1 MQQLTSDSCIV
12 AVVFVRQNGMAWLRD
27 LHTFSLTKRGVISLL
42 YFVVD
47 WSLYITNWRGSLEH
61 EAHGAAVWK
70 SSCEDLADFFS
81 LCGTNQRNLSASCTK
96 KCKKPASRLIAATLL
111 CSSGLYSLCV
121 VKPLVAGGFTTTWAQ
136 VQLHVMWALILV
148 KPLALGFT
156 YHKLHRA
163 NT

>member
-1 MQQLTSDSCIV
+1 MQQLKSDSCIV

-27 LHTFSLTKRGVISLL
+27 LHTFSSTKRGVVSILL

-47 WSLYITNWRGSLEH
+47 WSLYITNWTGSLEH

-81 LCGTNQRNLSASCTK
+81 LLGHCDTNQRNLSASH
-96 KCKKPASRLIAATLL
+96 LIAATLL
-111 CSSGLYSLCV
+111 CSCGLYSLCV
-121 VKPLVAGGFTTTWAQ
+121 VKPLAARGFTTTWAQ

-156 YHKLHRA
+156 YHKLHRT